1 MVFWHFCACTKL
13 MSENTI
19 AQMAT
24 DARQV
29 FIFAESFKVVHG
41 LDRLSESGGVFELSD
56 LWKCFELLL
65 AFAYLVQMSVI
76 GFDSIL

>member
-1 MVFWHFCACTKL
+1 MHGKSSFCG
-13 MSENTI
+13 
-19 AQMAT
+19 
-24 DARQV
+24 
-29 FIFAESFKVVHG
+29 ESKIVHG